1 MLIDRYTKLPDD
13 KYWTRPG
20 TNITYTAE
28 ACEGVER
35 NAQRSAVDWTR
46 YLAIARLRRR
56 SMFKRVALIG
66 LGLIGGSIGLA
77 LHKTKAAQ
85 QVVGYDLGKGVSDRA
100 RKVGAIDQVYSTLAD
115 VVRGAE
121 LVVLATP
128 VGAMRA
134 LLQNLAPCVT
144 PGAVVTDVASTKA
157 QVISW
162 AEEFLPP
169 SVSFVGGHPM
179 TGKEQSGVEA
189 ADASL
194 FQNRIYCLTPTAR
207 TRPAAINKAS
217 AFVEALGARVRFLE
231 PAEHDGQVAG
241 VSHLPFIASIA
252 LVNTVAEGTGWV
264 DASMLAAG
272 GFRDITRLAA
282 GNPEMYRDICLT
294 NSESLTRW
302 LNEYIVTLSELRDR
316 IAAHDRSLDET
327 FASAQQLRLEW
338 QSLHNITD

>member
-1 MLIDRYTKLPDD
+1 
-13 KYWTRPG
+13 
-20 TNITYTAE
+20 
-28 ACEGVER
+28 
-35 NAQRSAVDWTR
+35 
-46 YLAIARLRRR
+46 
-56 SMFKRVALIG
+56 MFNRVALIG

-77 LHKTKAAQ
+77 LHKAKAAQ
-85 QVVGYDLGKGVSDRA
+85 EVVGYDLGKGVSARA
-100 RKVGAIDQVYSTLAD
+100 RKVGAIDQEYSTLAD
-115 VVRGAE
+115 AARGAE
-121 LVVLATP
+121 LVALATP

-134 LLQNLAPCVT
+134 LLQNLATCVT

-207 TRPAAINKAS
+207 TRPASVNKVS

-231 PAEHDGQVAG
+231 PAEHDGQVAS

-252 LVNTVAEGTGWV
+252 LVNTIAVSSSWG
-264 DASMLAAG
+264 DASMLAAN
-272 GFRDITRLAA
+272 GFRDMSRLA
-282 GNPEMYRDICLT
+282 GGSPEMYRDICLT
-294 NSESLTRW
+294 NSEAITHW
-302 LNEYIVTLSELRDR
+302 LDEYITTLRTIRNDV
-316 IAAHDRSLDET
+316 AKHDKNLAET
-327 FASAQQLRLEW
+327 FANAQELRQQWYLSHDIAEE
-338 QSLHNITD
+338 